1 MQRNK
6 CAISKMLGSFDEKG
20 LYASV
25 IAIAKAHDK
34 GHTST
39 VRCLKIRD
47 SWDYEELIPIYGT
60 PFPLYNKD
68 RLYIWQNSN
77 LRDNGIEVGSIVEID
92 EWGSYMKNTEKKM
105 VSVNCIITRTEV
117 SSNCL
122 AVLVTEFVFVI

>member
-6 CAISKMLGSFDEKG
+6 CAMSKMLGSFDEKG

-47 SWDYEELIPIYGT
+47 SWSDRNYEELIPIFGT

-77 LRDNGIEVGSIVEID
+77 LRDNGIEVGSIVEVD
-92 EWGSYMKNTEKKM
+92 EHGSFMKNTGKKM
-105 VSVNCIITRTEV
+105 VSFNCIITRTEV
-117 SSNCL
+117 SSI
-122 AVLVTEFVFVI
+122 V

>member
-47 SWDYEELIPIYGT
+47 SWSDRNYEELIPIYGT
-60 PFPLYNKD
+60 PFRLYNED
-68 RLYIWQNSN
+68 RRYIWRNSP
-77 LRDNGIEVGSIVEID
+77 LRDNDVEVGSIVEID
-92 EWGSYMKNTEKKM
+92 KWDSYMKNTGRKM
-105 VSVNCIITRTEV
+105 VSFNFIITRTEV
-117 SSNCL
+117 RSI
-122 AVLVTEFVFVI
+122 V